1 MFCKGIATPQINVE
15 IGIPLAQAG
24 AVIRKIK
31 DWHAEIQPRMHYSF
45 LRAVERALAVEG
57 GRPHWGKYF
66 DESLYDWPAL
76 YPQWEAFR
84 RVRESLDPQHRFAN
98 TFTAALLD

>member
-1 MFCKGIATPQINVE
+1 MAEPVQRPGRLLLRLRGLLRGRRF
-15 IGIPLAQAG
+15 
-24 AVIRKIK
+24 AVRGGN
-31 DWHAEIQPRMHYSF
+31 SF
-45 LRAVERALAVEG
+45 LRAVERALAEES

-84 RVRESLDPQHRFAN
+84 RVRETLDPEHRFAN
-98 TFTAALLD
+98 AFTVALLD